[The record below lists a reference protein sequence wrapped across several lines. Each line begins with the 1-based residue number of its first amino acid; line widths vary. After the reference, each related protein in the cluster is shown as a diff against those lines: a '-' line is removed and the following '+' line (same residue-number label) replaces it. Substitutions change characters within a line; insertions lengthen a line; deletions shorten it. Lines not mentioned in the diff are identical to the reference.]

1 MEDKSEE
8 LNQLQQARKELKEH
22 LEEEFDPQAR
32 MEYQAE
38 LDSIKE
44 QIDSISGNNE
54 LTESKESKKELEDLL
69 KDEIDPQT
77 RMEYEAELD
86 SINEKIDEIYT
97 NDDPEVSTT
106 DSKETDEQNLDDE
119 NIVDE
124 LEEEKEEAAVEALE
138 LEEEKLEEEQQQ
150 QPQIEERDDEAD
162 PSQTV
167 VNIEDLD
174 EVNIIDADYTQLEN
188 NEHEEG
194 TLKRTARLA
203 KEYTKTQARTAKE
216 NLKDRAHNTASRA
229 KQAVLNTLPFRIARG
244 IGRVGKGVFKGF
256 KTAALLTLGVG
267 VISVEAVQNAKHAIE
282 KASSLSIKDTVNNGR
297 ENANKVLDKL
307 EEKIMA
313 QNQQLEEMQNQHTHQ
328 LQTDGR

>member
-38 LDSIKE
+38 LDSIEE

-54 LTESKESKKELEDLL
+54 LTELKESKKELENLL

-86 SINEKIDEIYT
+86 SINERIDEIYT
-97 NDDPEVSTT
+97 NDEQETSTT
-106 DSKETDEQNLDDE
+106 DDKETDE
-119 NIVDE
+119 
-124 LEEEKEEAAVEALE
+124 
-138 LEEEKLEEEQQQ
+138 
-150 QPQIEERDDEAD
+150 
-162 PSQTV
+162 PS
-167 VNIEDLD
+167 LD
-174 EVNIIDADYTQLEN
+174 EENIIDADYTQLEN
-188 NEHEEG
+188 NEHDEG

-203 KEYTKTQARTAKE
+203 KEYTKTQARTMKE
-216 NLKDRAHNTASRA
+216 NIKDRAHNTASRA
-229 KQAVLNTLPFRIARG
+229 KQMVLNTLPFRIARG
-244 IGRVGKGVFKGF
+244 IGRLGKGVFKGF

-282 KASSLSIKDTVNNGR
+282 KASSQSIKDTVNNGR

-307 EEKIMA
+307 EEKIIS

-328 LQTDGR
+328 LQVDVR

>member
-38 LDSIKE
+38 LDSIEE

-54 LTESKESKKELEDLL
+54 LTELKESKKELEDLL

-106 DSKETDEQNLDDE
+106 DSKENDEQNLDDE

-138 LEEEKLEEEQQQ
+138 LEEEQQQ
-150 QPQIEERDDEAD
+150 QPQIKERDDEAD

-174 EVNIIDADYTQLEN
+174 EENIIDADYTQLEN

-244 IGRVGKGVFKGF
+244 IGRLGKGVFKGF

-282 KASSLSIKDTVNNGR
+282 KASSQSIKDTVNNGR

-328 LQTDGR
+328 LQVDGR

>member
-8 LNQLQQARKELKEH
+8 LNQLQQARKESKEH

-38 LDSIKE
+38 LDSIEE

-54 LTESKESKKELEDLL
+54 LTELKESKKELEDLL

-86 SINEKIDEIYT
+86 SINERIDEIYT
-97 NDDPEVSTT
+97 NDEQETSIT
-106 DSKETDEQNLDDE
+106 DDKETDEPSLDDE
-119 NIVDE
+119 NVVDE
-124 LEEEKEEAAVEALE
+124 LEEEKNEEEAIETLE
-138 LEEEKLEEEQQQ
+138 LEEDQQQ
-150 QPQIEERDDEAD
+150 MEEHDNESD

-174 EVNIIDADYTQLEN
+174 EENIIDADYTQLEN

-244 IGRVGKGVFKGF
+244 IGRLGKGVFKGF
-256 KTAALLTLGVG
+256 KTAALLTLGIG

>member
-22 LEEEFDPQAR
+22 LEEEFDPQTR

-38 LDSIKE
+38 LDSIEE

-54 LTESKESKKELEDLL
+54 LTDLKESKKELEDLL

-86 SINEKIDEIYT
+86 SINERIDEIYT
-97 NDDPEVSTT
+97 NDEQEVSTT
-106 DSKETDEQNLDDE
+106 DDKETDEPNLDDE
-119 NIVDE
+119 NTVDE
-124 LEEEKEEAAVEALE
+124 LEEEKDEEEAIETLE
-138 LEEEKLEEEQQQ
+138 LEEEEEMKEDQQQ
-150 QPQIEERDDEAD
+150 MEEHDNESD

-174 EVNIIDADYTQLEN
+174 EENIIDADYTQLEN
-188 NEHEEG
+188 DEHDEG

-313 QNQQLEEMQNQHTHQ
+313 QSQQLEEMQNQHTHQ
-328 LQTDGR
+328 LQVDGR